1 MYQTL
6 LSNFLY
12 AAAAIYSC
20 MFPKNE
26 ALQISLHL
34 IDVLLCV
41 HYVLVNELY
50 IFCAGNHVCYRYY
63 TWRNVPRG
71 IVSMVLLGTRDCE

>member
-1 MYQTL
+1 MCLLVRCSVLTLSELYSDYTAVVYMYQTL

-12 AAAAIYSC
+12 AAAIYSC

-26 ALQISLHL
+26 ALQISLRL

-50 IFCAGNHVCYRYY
+50 IFCAGNHVC
-63 TWRNVPRG
+63 
-71 IVSMVLLGTRDCE
+71 